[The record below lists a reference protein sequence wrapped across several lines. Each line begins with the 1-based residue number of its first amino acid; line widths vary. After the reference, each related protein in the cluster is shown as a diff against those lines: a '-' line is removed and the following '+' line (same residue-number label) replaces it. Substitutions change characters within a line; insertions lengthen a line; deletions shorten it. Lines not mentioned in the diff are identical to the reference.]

1 MDVELTIDLASERGR
16 RRDRHASELEMAMYR
31 IVQEVLGSAIKH
43 GNARR
48 LAVEIEEDHT
58 TVRVTVHDDGDGFDP
73 TTNMNGDG
81 LLGMQ
86 ARAELLGRNA
96 RGRVRADAGQPSSPH
111 SASATREPDDGR

>member
-1 MDVELTIDLASERGR
+1 
-16 RRDRHASELEMAMYR
+16 MAMYR

-86 ARAELLGRNA
+86 ARAELLGRTA
-96 RGRVRADAGQPSSPH
+96 RGRVRADAGHHGESRAPRTAPAPR
-111 SASATREPDDGR
+111 ASRMTAGNSRQR